1 MPSELSLLLVQQK
14 QKSHNHPTS
23 LDLVPFSQYFF
34 SFLSNQFKQLDMGS
48 EELQVNL
55 DVCFLGIFFY
65 LNVPSTI
72 SMLQMTTILS
82 IYLLLRNL
90 VIDGCE
96 NCPLI
101 QTTFYFETK
110 RLYFI
115 IGLSHDSTNVQKKIF
130 SCERVLR

>member
-55 DVCFLGIFFY
+55 DVCFLGIFF
-65 LNVPSTI
+65 LP
-72 SMLQMTTILS
+72 
-82 IYLLLRNL
+82 
-90 VIDGCE
+90 
-96 NCPLI
+96 
-101 QTTFYFETK
+101 
-110 RLYFI
+110 
-115 IGLSHDSTNVQKKIF
+115 
-130 SCERVLR
+130 